1 MSTEFKMSE
10 SRISNGSGE
19 QRPSQSLL
27 TVLNKFV
34 QAVNVMDDTVMIPSR
49 LKDMEMGSKNPEIRE
64 ENNNMALMPIMN
76 PGTDLY
82 SFYKLLNSIK
92 KEIISGSPGAVEEK
106 AVTSSDSE
114 DDTSNDSSNQ
124 TAELFRHHLQ
134 GLYNVMDQLTNTAK
148 ALTDK
153 YETEFV
159 GEGSTRS
166 ISSFAI

>member
-1 MSTEFKMSE
+1 MSE
-10 SRISNGSGE
+10 TRISNGSGE
-19 QRPSQSLL
+19 QKPSQSLL

-34 QAVNVMDDTVMIPSR
+34 QAVNIMDDTVMIPSR
-49 LKDMEMGSKNPEIRE
+49 LKDMEMGVEAKSPEIRE

-92 KEIISGSPGAVEEK
+92 KEIISGSPGAVDEK
-106 AVTSSDSE
+106 VVTSSDSE
-114 DDTSNDSSNQ
+114 DDASNDSSNQ